1 MKKLLRVLAFVFCF
15 NNISFS
21 DEITDTE
28 WLGSLLTVTYYHETA
43 IYVECTAYNSL
54 NKPIGG
60 AKGFFSAKVARP
72 IINTPSKYSGKKLK
86 IVCKTF

>member
-1 MKKLLRVLAFVFCF
+1 MKKFFIILVFTLCF
-15 NNISFS
+15 TQISFS

-28 WLGSLLTVTYYHETA
+28 WSGSLLIVTYYHETA
-43 IYVECTAYNSL
+43 SFVECTAYNSS

-72 IINTPSKYSGKKLK
+72 MIHAPSKYSGKKLK

>member
-1 MKKLLRVLAFVFCF
+1 MKKFFTILVFILCF
-15 NNISFS
+15 NQISFS

-28 WLGSLLTVTYYHETA
+28 WLCPVLTVTYYHETA
-43 IYVECTAYNSL
+43 RFVECTAYNSS

-72 IINTPSKYSGKKLK
+72 MIHAPSKYCGKKLK
-86 IVCKTF
+86 IVCKTK